1 MSIGYADF
9 GYLTKIF
16 FEQKM
21 YFIPA
26 KTKSFAYLNTVH
38 YLLEN

>member
-1 MSIGYADF
+1 MSIGYVDF
-9 GYLTKIF
+9 YALTGKK

-26 KTKSFAYLNTVH
+26 KTKSFAY
-38 YLLEN
+38 